1 MTIVCEIHVVIP
13 TDLAGVLL
21 ATGSLFHPTV
31 LAETWFIAQGKMAP
45 RGAGR
50 GGDHRASRQLE
61 SDPYEGIERHFH
73 REP

>member
-21 ATGSLFHPTV
+21 ATGSLFHPTL

-45 RGAGR
+45 RGGR
-50 GGDHRASRQLE
+50 ARWGPQSLTAT
-61 SDPYEGIERHFH
+61 GI
-73 REP
+73 